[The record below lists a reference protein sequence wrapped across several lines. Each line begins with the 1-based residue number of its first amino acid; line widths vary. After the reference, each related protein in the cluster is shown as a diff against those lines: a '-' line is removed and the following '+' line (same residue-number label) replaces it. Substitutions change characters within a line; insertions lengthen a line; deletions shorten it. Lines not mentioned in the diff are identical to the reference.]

1 MAKEKK
7 KLRKKKQKALVSF
20 VRSHLAGIKREL
32 LEGEKR
38 PIFLEFLSRTD
49 ERRGIYALYDRK
61 GKLYYVGK
69 AIELKRR
76 LNQHLLDRH
85 SDSWDQ
91 MTLFFLSDSANVS
104 ELEGLLI
111 ATAMPPGN
119 RVKPRIGTD
128 IRKTLQTFLRKDAL
142 NQIDQVIFPD
152 KIVKGDKLTGR
163 LTPKKLRS
171 LERKKLASALGISY
185 TRVSQLWNRDKSLK
199 TLIRY
204 IKSTGKRDAVLLA
217 FEKKRI

>member
-1 MAKEKK
+1 MAKLKK
-7 KLRKKKQKALVSF
+7 KPQKNLVSF

-49 ERRGIYALYDRK
+49 ERRGIYALYDRR

-85 SDSWDQ
+85 SDSWYQ

-128 IRKTLQTFLRKDAL
+128 IRKNLQKFLRQDAL

-152 KIVKGDKLTGR
+152 KVVKEDKLTRR
-163 LTPKKLRS
+163 LTPKKLRL
-171 LERKKLASALGISY
+171 LERKKLAAVLGVSY
-185 TRVSQLWNRDKSLK
+185 GRVSQLWNRDKTLK

-217 FEKKRI
+217 FEKKGI

>member
-1 MAKEKK
+1 
-7 KLRKKKQKALVSF
+7 
-20 VRSHLAGIKREL
+20 
-32 LEGEKR
+32 
-38 PIFLEFLSRTD
+38 
-49 ERRGIYALYDRK
+49 LYDRK

-85 SDSWDQ
+85 SDSWHQ

-152 KIVKGDKLTGR
+152 KIVKEDKLTGR

-171 LERKKLASALGISY
+171 LERKQLASALGISY

-217 FEKKRI
+217 FEKKGI